1 MDNHADGPYLY
12 LKLREEDPVRAAE
25 VLTLLQW
32 NGGGLNSSGV
42 GIADIDFLGN
52 VHPDQFWMT
61 HTLGNVRERKFSEIW
76 QDSSDPILA
85 GLRNR
90 APLLRGRCAACQ
102 WKDVC
107 GGGFRVRA
115 LQVYGDPW
123 AKDPGC
129 YLTDEEC
136 GLTPGSRLREP
147 AC

>member
-25 VLTLLQW
+25 VLRLLQW

-85 GLRNR
+85 GLRSR

-123 AKDPGC
+123 AQDPGC